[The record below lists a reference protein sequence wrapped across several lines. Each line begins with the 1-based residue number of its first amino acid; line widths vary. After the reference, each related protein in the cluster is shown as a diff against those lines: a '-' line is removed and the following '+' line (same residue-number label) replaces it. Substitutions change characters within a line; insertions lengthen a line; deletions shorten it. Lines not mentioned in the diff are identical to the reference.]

1 MNKIDRMQKFI
12 KIIARLRDPKNGCPW
27 DLEQSFETMSPYVL
41 EEAYEVVEAL
51 EQNDPIN
58 LKEELGDLLLQVVFL
73 SQLASEANLFTI
85 DEVVE
90 SVSEKIVRRH
100 PHVFGKV
107 KADTSEQV
115 LQNWEQIKQQERQEK
130 AQYSVLDNIPL
141 ALPALVRA
149 EKVQKRCAK
158 VGFDWDS
165 VSPVVEKIQEELD
178 EVRQELIREPQNQQ
192 AIAEEVGDLLFA
204 MVNLSRHLDLPAEHL
219 LRKATQK
226 FERRFKKVEQ
236 EVKQQQKTFEMMNLV
251 ELDLIWDQVKREE
264 QE

>member
-12 KIIARLRDPKNGCPW
+12 EIIARLRDPKNGCPW

-73 SQLASEANLFTI
+73 SQLASEANLFTF

-165 VSPVVEKIQEELD
+165 VSPVVEKVQEELD
-178 EVRQELIREPQNQQ
+178 EVRQELIREPKNQQ

-204 MVNLSRHLDLPAEHL
+204 MVNLSRHLDLQAEHL